1 MGLPG
6 AEGPK
11 GGQERG
17 RKTGSDRQA
26 SIVLPALQVAP
37 GPGRPGDETTFGLSR
52 NRLLRGGAK
61 DAARGLSLSLFSRR
75 GPRSSAFLSRRWAL
89 AACILWGC
97 WQPVPLIPRAAV
109 LFGRA
114 SPCASPWAH
123 REGGADAGGDR
134 YPDVDSHGRDNS
146 TPRRILAKCWHH
158 LRNVCIGA
166 ALPVESC
173 VLRWGDTEH
182 LGLSVLGMGCM
193 CGPEADQF

>member
-1 MGLPG
+1 M
-6 AEGPK
+6 
-11 GGQERG
+11 
-17 RKTGSDRQA
+17 
-26 SIVLPALQVAP
+26 AP
-37 GPGRPGDETTFGLSR
+37 GPGRPGDETTFCLSR
-52 NRLLRGGAK
+52 NRLLRGGAE

-114 SPCASPWAH
+114 SPCASSWAH

-146 TPRRILAKCWHH
+146 TPRRILAKCWHQ
-158 LRNVCIGA
+158 LRNVLHRCRFTCGVLCPTLGRHRAPGA
-166 ALPVESC
+166 ECAWHGVY
-173 VLRWGDTEH
+173 VWARG
-182 LGLSVLGMGCM
+182 
-193 CGPEADQF
+193 